1 MKPYVMDSSAA
12 LAILLN
18 EKGTDIAL
26 GFAPDAQCSSVN
38 AAEIIAKLIHRGR
51 SMEDAA
57 DDLASLGM
65 PVTVFDEAMG
75 IAAGQL
81 RELTRHRGL
90 SLGDR
95 ACLALAI
102 RENAIVVTADRDWRD
117 LDIGCKIE
125 LIR

>member
-1 MKPYVMDSSAA
+1 MKAYVMDSSAA

-26 GFAPDAQCSSVN
+26 GFAPDAQFSSVN
-38 AAEIIAKLIHRGR
+38 AAEIIAKLIDKGR
-51 SMEDAA
+51 SMEEAA

-65 PVTVFDEAMG
+65 PVAAFDEMMG

-81 RELTRHRGL
+81 RELTRNRGL

-102 RENAIVVTADRDWRD
+102 RENAIAVTADRGWGD

-125 LIR
+125 VIR

>member
-1 MKPYVMDSSAA
+1 MKAYVMDSSAA

-18 EKGTDIAL
+18 EKGTDVAL
-26 GFAPDAQCSSVN
+26 GFAPDAQFSSVN
-38 AAEIIAKLIHRGR
+38 AAEIIAKLIDTGR
-51 SMEDAA
+51 SMEEAA

-65 PVTVFDEAMG
+65 PVAAFDEMMG

-102 RENAIVVTADRDWRD
+102 RENAIAVTADRDWGD

>member
-18 EKGTDIAL
+18 EQGTDNAL
-26 GFAPDAQCSSVN
+26 GFALDAQCSSVN
-38 AAEIIAKLIHRGR
+38 AAEIIAKLIDKGR
-51 SMEDAA
+51 SMEQAA

-65 PVTVFDEAMG
+65 PIAVFDDAMG

-81 RELTRHRGL
+81 RQLTRHRGL

-102 RENAIVVTADRDWRD
+102 RENAIAVTADRDWGD
-117 LDIGCKIE
+117 LDVGCKIE

>member
-1 MKPYVMDSSAA
+1 MKSYVMDSSAA

-26 GFAPDAQCSSVN
+26 GFAPNAQCSSVN
-38 AAEIIAKLIHRGR
+38 AAEIIAKLIDKGR
-51 SMEDAA
+51 SMEEAA

-65 PVTVFDEAMG
+65 PVAVFDEMMG
-75 IAAGQL
+75 ITAGQL
-81 RELTRHRGL
+81 RELTRHRAL

-102 RENAIVVTADRDWRD
+102 RENAIAVTADREWGD
-117 LDIGCKIE
+117 LDLGCKIE
-125 LIR
+125 VIR

>member
-1 MKPYVMDSSAA
+1 MANGTEEAGFDENSQAQFDASARKTQ
-12 LAILLN
+12 LR
-18 EKGTDIAL
+18 
-26 GFAPDAQCSSVN
+26 APAKRERVRL
-38 AAEIIAKLIHRGR
+38 AKLIDRGR
-51 SMEDAA
+51 SMEEAA

-65 PVTVFDEAMG
+65 PVAVFDEMVG

-90 SLGDR
+90 SLGVR

-102 RENAIVVTADRDWRD
+102 RENAIAVTADRDWGD

>member
-26 GFAPDAQCSSVN
+26 GFAPDAQFSSVN
-38 AAEIIAKLIHRGR
+38 AAEIIAKLIDRGR
-51 SMEDAA
+51 SMEEAA

-65 PVTVFDEAMG
+65 PVAAFDEMMG

-102 RENAIVVTADRDWRD
+102 RENAIAVTADRGWGD

>member
-1 MKPYVMDSSAA
+1 MKAYVMDSSAA

-26 GFAPDAQCSSVN
+26 GFAPDAQFSSVN
-38 AAEIIAKLIHRGR
+38 AAEIIAKLIDKGR
-51 SMEDAA
+51 SMEEAA

-65 PVTVFDEAMG
+65 PVAAFDEMMG

-102 RENAIVVTADRDWRD
+102 RENAIAVTADRDWGD

>member
-1 MKPYVMDSSAA
+1 MDSSAA
-12 LAILLN
+12 LAILLD
-18 EKGTDIAL
+18 EKGTDVAL
-26 GFAPDAQCSSVN
+26 GFAPDAQFSSVN
-38 AAEIIAKLIHRGR
+38 AAEIIAKLIDKGR
-51 SMEDAA
+51 SMEEAA

-65 PVTVFDEAMG
+65 PVAAFDEMMG

-102 RENAIVVTADRDWRD
+102 RENAIAVTADRGWGD

>member
-1 MKPYVMDSSAA
+1 M
-12 LAILLN
+12 
-18 EKGTDIAL
+18 
-26 GFAPDAQCSSVN
+26 
-38 AAEIIAKLIHRGR
+38 
-51 SMEDAA
+51 
-57 DDLASLGM
+57 
-65 PVTVFDEAMG
+65 MG

-81 RELTRHRGL
+81 RELTRRRGL

-102 RENAIVVTADRDWRD
+102 RENAIAVTADRDWGD

>member
-18 EKGTDIAL
+18 ETGTDIAL

-38 AAEIIAKLIHRGR
+38 AAEVIAKLIDRGR
-51 SMEDAA
+51 SMEEAA

-65 PVTVFDEAMG
+65 PVAVFEMMG

-102 RENAIVVTADRDWRD
+102 RENAIAVTADRDWGD

>member
-1 MKPYVMDSSAA
+1 MKAYVMDSSAA
-12 LAILLN
+12 LAILLD
-18 EKGTDIAL
+18 EKGTDVAL
-26 GFAPDAQCSSVN
+26 GFAPDAQFSSVN
-38 AAEIIAKLIHRGR
+38 AAEIIAKLIDKGR
-51 SMEDAA
+51 SMEEAA

-65 PVTVFDEAMG
+65 PVAAFDEMMG

-102 RENAIVVTADRDWRD
+102 RENAIAVTADRGWGD

>member
-1 MKPYVMDSSAA
+1 MDSSAA
-12 LAILLN
+12 LAILFT

-38 AAEIIAKLIHRGR
+38 AAEVIAKLIDRGR
-51 SMEDAA
+51 SMEEAA

-65 PVTVFDEAMG
+65 PVAVFDEMMG

-81 RELTRHRGL
+81 RALTRHRGL

-102 RENAIVVTADRDWRD
+102 RENAIAVTADRDWGD